1 MKKRSILIGLVILLL
16 VAAAMV
22 LIWREWN
29 TITKGGDPT
38 IIGALI
44 GGGGVILA
52 ALIGGGFV
60 VYQVRQNARLERE
73 KLELDKERIRLQQEA
88 EEARQAR
95 EREQHR
101 KETEAEAA
109 KRAMQQEQTQ
119 AERVQ
124 VYRAALRADPRIAR
138 LQILGMTQP
147 LEITN
152 IYVRVRVHQ
161 ETRPGFDPDP
171 ALAAA
176 EKQGDPNILL
186 QAGLRRLEQLAGAAL
201 DPADAIRRHGRCVI
215 VGDPGAG
222 KTTLL
227 KHLALQAVDG
237 RLDGLPDLPIHL
249 ELNAFATTQK
259 QDLSTSAAQKQDLS
273 TSAAQDQDLLTFAAK
288 RWDKRYGFPQ
298 ADAHAYMDQQLK
310 EGKAILLLEALDET
324 TIGTSAEE
332 AEASYSRA
340 WKAIDQLAARYHQA
354 PIVVTARKAGYH
366 QRPRLSGFTELEVLD
381 FQPEDIRQFVS
392 NWFQAHP
399 DPTKRAY
406 ADDLIARLERNARI
420 SSLAANPLLLSLI
433 VIVYEAGLDLPE
445 RRAELYKQCVETLL
459 KKWDAS
465 RSIRRLRAFT
475 PEHKQQLLTEV
486 AWHFHQQGRRYL
498 PDQELLDVI
507 ADFLPTIGLAAD
519 QKQQILD
526 EIAVENGLL
535 KQQAEGWHGFLHL
548 TLQEYFAALSIHTD
562 QQLEYLLA
570 QRGSP
575 WWEEVFLLY
584 AGLAPDASALL
595 QRLLGLDAQHPLQ
608 EDMFHTNLIL
618 AGRCLAARPTVRQ
631 ADLREEVIARLFD
644 LLLTTRYVLTQ
655 RQAAEALAEIGGE
668 QVNQRL
674 LGLLADARLDPAV
687 RERIAAALGRLGER
701 SVAPALVPLL
711 SDARLDPAVC
721 ARIAAAL
728 GRLGERSVAPALVPL
743 LSDARLD
750 PAVRGRIADA
760 LGTLG
765 ERSVAPA
772 LVPLLSDA
780 RLDPDVR
787 GDIADALGTLGER
800 SVAPALVPLLSDARL
815 DSAVRE
821 RIADALGTL
830 GERSVAPA
838 LVPLLSDARLDPAV
852 RGRIAAALGT
862 LGERSVAPA
871 LLALLSDARLD
882 PAVRER
888 IAAALG
894 TLGER
899 SVAPALLALL
909 SDARLDYAVR
919 GSIALALGTLGERS
933 VVPALVPLLSD
944 ARLDSVVRG
953 RIAAALGAL
962 TQDEATVRKL
972 AQLLRKPG
980 TDNIANGIYEALWE
994 ISRKARLRIFINTRQ
1009 RGKPI
1014 EIARW

>member
-1 MKKRSILIGLVILLL
+1 MKKRSLLIGLITFLLL
-16 VAAAMV
+16 AAATA

-29 TITKGGDPT
+29 AITKGGDPT

-101 KETEAEAA
+101 QEAEAEAA
-109 KRAMQQEQTQ
+109 KRAMQQAQTQ

-124 VYRAALRADPRIAR
+124 AYRDALRADPRIAR
-138 LQILGMTQP
+138 LQILDMTQP

-152 IYVRVRVHQ
+152 VYVRVRVHQ
-161 ETRPGFDPDP
+161 EKRPGFDPDP
-171 ALAAA
+171 ALEAA
-176 EKQGDPNILL
+176 EAQGDPNLLL
-186 QAGLRRLEQLAGAAL
+186 QAGLRRLEQLAEAAL
-201 DPADAIRRHGRCVI
+201 DPADAIRKSGRCVI

-227 KHLALQAVDG
+227 KYLALQAVDG

-249 ELNAFATTQK
+249 ELNAFAAT
-259 QDLSTSAAQKQDLS
+259 
-273 TSAAQDQDLLTFAAK
+273 QDQDVLTFAAR
-288 RWDKRYGFPQ
+288 RWEERYGFPQ
-298 ADAHAYMDQQLK
+298 ADARAYMDQQLQ
-310 EGKAILLLEALDET
+310 EGKAILLLDALDET
-324 TIGTSAEE
+324 AIGTSAAE

-340 WKAIDQLAARYHQA
+340 LKAIEQLTAHYHQA

-381 FQPEDIRQFVS
+381 FRPEDIRQFVN
-392 NWFQAHP
+392 NWFQSHP

-465 RSIRRLRAFT
+465 RDIRRRRAFT
-475 PEHKQQLLTEV
+475 PEHKQQVLTEI
-486 AWHFHQQGRRYL
+486 AWHFHQQGRRYF
-498 PDQELLDVI
+498 PDQELLAVI
-507 ADFLPTIGLAAD
+507 ADFLPAIGLPTD
-519 QKQQILD
+519 QHQQILD

-535 KQQAEGWHGFLHL
+535 KQQAQGWHGFLHL

-562 QQLEYLLA
+562 QQLEHLLA

-608 EDMFHTNLIL
+608 EDIFHTNLIL

-631 ADLREEVIARLFD
+631 AHLREESIARLFD
-644 LLLTTRYVLTQ
+644 LLLATRYKLTQ
-655 RQAAEALAEIGGE
+655 RQAAEALAEIGGA

-674 LGLLADARLDPAV
+674 LGLLADERLDSWV
-687 RERIAAALGRLGER
+687 RMNIADALGRLGER

-711 SDARLDPAVC
+711 SDARLDPWVRGSIALALGTLGERSV
-721 ARIAAAL
+721 APALVSLLSDARLDPDVRERIADAL

-750 PAVRGRIADA
+750 WRVRERIADA
-760 LGTLG
+760 LGRLG

-772 LVPLLSDA
+772 LVSLLSDA
-780 RLDPDVR
+780 RLETGVR
-787 GDIADALGTLGER
+787 T
-800 SVAPALVPLLSDARL
+800 
-815 DSAVRE
+815 
-821 RIADALGTL
+821 
-830 GERSVAPA
+830 
-838 LVPLLSDARLDPAV
+838 
-852 RGRIAAALGT
+852 
-862 LGERSVAPA
+862 
-871 LLALLSDARLD
+871 
-882 PAVRER
+882 
-888 IAAALG
+888 
-894 TLGER
+894 
-899 SVAPALLALL
+899 
-909 SDARLDYAVR
+909 
-919 GSIALALGTLGERS
+919 
-933 VVPALVPLLSD
+933 
-944 ARLDSVVRG
+944 

-962 TQDEATVRKL
+962 TQDEAAVRDL

-980 TDNIANGIYEALWE
+980 AEDIADAIYEALWE
-994 ISRKARLRIFINTRQ
+994 ISRKARVRVFINTDKP
-1009 RGKPI
+1009 GEPI
-1014 EIARW
+1014 EVVKW